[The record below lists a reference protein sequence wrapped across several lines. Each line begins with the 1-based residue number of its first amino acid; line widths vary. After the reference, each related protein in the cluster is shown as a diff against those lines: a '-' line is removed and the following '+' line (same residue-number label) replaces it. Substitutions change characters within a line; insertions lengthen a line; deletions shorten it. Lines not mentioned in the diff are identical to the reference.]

1 MTDLENNVAAR
12 RAALAEYSVE
22 SFGAAPEV
30 LLMALPKE
38 MCEKLET
45 LCYKSVLARTKY
57 GEASAAL
64 GKFRKAHPGVVVGN
78 KGKGVRARRL
88 WEADLKAA
96 RKMRSSYLN
105 VNVFVE
111 EVRPLFESVVAT
123 FASQMDSDIDAFFGR
138 FWESQF
144 KITRARARDLLGVP
158 VSVTVEELLA
168 RCITTLVKIH
178 ECEKVDDA
186 FIAANG
192 DLADRVELLRQNVVE
207 VAHEMLA
214 LLQDVHRAINPITE
228 KDFLGLA
235 ALAA

>member
-1 MTDLENNVAAR
+1 MD
-12 RAALAEYSVE
+12 
-22 SFGAAPEV
+22 F
-30 LLMALPKE
+30 
-38 MCEKLET
+38 EKLE
-45 LCYKSVLARTKY
+45 KSLKNNLFEVSVFEKKEEATKY
-57 GEASAAL
+57 
-64 GKFRKAHPGVVVGN
+64 
-78 KGKGVRARRL
+78 
-88 WEADLKAA
+88 
-96 RKMRSSYLN
+96 LN
-105 VNVFVE
+105 EKIDNV
-111 EVRPLFESVVAT
+111 S
-123 FASQMDSDIDAFFGR
+123 IGFG
-138 FWESQF
+138 
-144 KITRARARDLLGVP
+144 G
-158 VSVTVEELLA
+158 SVTVEELLA